1 MTLSSTLALWG
12 ESNQP
17 LPCRPVPHR
26 PSAQRRKPGP
36 TFLLRGYHFS
46 CLLCLLSQSHVS
58 KSSSTSPRKLLR
70 LNVSRCQTDRFSFCV
85 FKTCLSILYCGG
97 EKTIKMKTS
106 IALCQSYGTER
117 RSPRWGSK
125 FLPCLVSGLKSWQ
138 RHPTPRVWF
147 QRATTP
153 SFTKADAFLSAGK
166 GELWLKYHSY
176 SNIIARNSFL
186 KTEVDYSALL
196 DAFTL
201 DTA

>member
-1 MTLSSTLALWG
+1 MTPSSTLALWHPV
-12 ESNQP
+12 NATRLFPVDQ
-17 LPCRPVPHR
+17 VPHL
-26 PSAQRRKPGP
+26 PTAQRRKPGP

-46 CLLCLLSQSHVS
+46 CLFCLLSQSHVS

-85 FKTCLSILYCGG
+85 FKTCLSTLYCRG
-97 EKTIKMKTS
+97 EETMKMMTG
-106 IALCQSYGTER
+106 IALRQSYGTER
-117 RSPRWGSK
+117 RSHLWGSR
-125 FLPCLVSGLKSWQ
+125 FLLCLVSGLKSFQ
-138 RHPTPRVWF
+138 RRLTPRVWF
-147 QRATTP
+147 HRATTP

-166 GELWLKYHSY
+166 GNRG

-196 DAFTL
+196 DAFPL